1 MMAPALPN
9 LDRRTGRHLS
19 GRHLSGRH
27 PSGRHLSGHHLSGC
41 LLPGRRRTLRS
52 LVYSSYLPILMT
64 GAPSK
69 SLLPGFSTK
78 LTWSAVCLTS
88 ADGALFSKYENKHDL
103 ICVILVVILDHEPM
117 ALFESKTGVTEPLL
131 CTSDVSEIEP
141 PVIQS
146 RNNPKRAHGDPGVLP
161 CAPSLLRPSPSSAN
175 ASPHLVSL

>member
-9 LDRRTGRHLS
+9 LDRRTGRHLSGRHLSGCLLSGRHLS

-141 PVIQS
+141 PVLQS
-146 RNNPKRAHGDPGVLP
+146 RNNPKRAQQHVIIICLTIY
-161 CAPSLLRPSPSSAN
+161 
-175 ASPHLVSL
+175 